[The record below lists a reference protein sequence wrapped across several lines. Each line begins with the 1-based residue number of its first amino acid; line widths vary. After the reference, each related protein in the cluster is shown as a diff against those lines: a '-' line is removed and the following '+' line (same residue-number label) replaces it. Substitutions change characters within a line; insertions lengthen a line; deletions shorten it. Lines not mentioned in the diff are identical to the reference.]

1 VRVLSFTGGAGEMY
15 CGSCLRDNALASALM
30 ARGHDVVL
38 TPVYTPTRTDERN
51 VSRNRVAFGGI
62 SVYLEQHSSIFRHTP
77 RLLDRLWD
85 AEWVIKMAS
94 KRQIKV
100 DPQSLGEMTVS
111 MLQGERGFQRKEIG
125 KLLDWLT
132 REPAFD
138 VVNLPYTLLLGLA
151 EPLKRALKSPICCT
165 LQGED
170 LFLNGLGEPWR
181 RQSMDLIRAA
191 SRHVD
196 AFLPVSRYYR
206 DYMPGYLGIPREK
219 MRLVPLGINL
229 EGYSPRPPRGSGPF
243 TVGYFARMAPEKGLH
258 VLVDAYRRFRL
269 RPGIGES
276 RLLAAGYLAPEHK
289 TYLDGIQADLR
300 TWGLEGQFEYRGEV
314 DRAQKIEFLRSLDVL
329 SVPATY
335 DEPKGIFLL
344 EAMANGVPVV
354 QPRRGAFPEVVE
366 TTGGGIIVDAD
377 NPEALADGWLEL
389 YRDPARATALGAA
402 GAAGVREH
410 YNVGR
415 MAEAAESVYQELL
428 SSRRAVAQS

>member
-1 VRVLSFTGGAGEMY
+1 
-15 CGSCLRDNALASALM
+15 
-30 ARGHDVVL
+30 
-38 TPVYTPTRTDERN
+38 
-51 VSRNRVAFGGI
+51 
-62 SVYLEQHSSIFRHTP
+62 
-77 RLLDRLWD
+77 
-85 AEWVIKMAS
+85 
-94 KRQIKV
+94 
-100 DPQSLGEMTVS
+100 
-111 MLQGERGFQRKEIG
+111 
-125 KLLDWLT
+125 
-132 REPAFD
+132 
-138 VVNLPYTLLLGLA
+138 
-151 EPLKRALKSPICCT
+151 
-165 LQGED
+165 
-170 LFLNGLGEPWR
+170 
-181 RQSMDLIRAA
+181 
-191 SRHVD
+191 
-196 AFLPVSRYYR
+196 
-206 DYMPGYLGIPREK
+206 
-219 MRLVPLGINL
+219 
-229 EGYSPRPPRGSGPF
+229 
-243 TVGYFARMAPEKGLH
+243 MAPEKGLH